1 MAAKKMKKIT
11 KRWLINSFGVMLIIV
26 VAMVVAISISVRSYY
41 YNGAR
46 QFLLSRSDAVASMLD
61 NFSRVS
67 SLDFSV
73 VLRVLV
79 VV

>member
-46 QFLLSRSDAVASMLD
+46 QFLLSRSDAFRCSCGGWWRTTST
-61 NFSRVS
+61 NPNPN
-67 SLDFSV
+67 
-73 VLRVLV
+73 
-79 VV
+79 